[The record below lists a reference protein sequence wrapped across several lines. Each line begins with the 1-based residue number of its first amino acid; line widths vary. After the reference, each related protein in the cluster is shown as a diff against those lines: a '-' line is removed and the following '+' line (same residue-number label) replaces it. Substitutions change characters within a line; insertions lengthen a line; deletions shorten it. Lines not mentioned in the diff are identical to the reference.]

1 MGAKALV
8 LSGRFLQLLHWKG
21 RKLMLS
27 SRAAPHIN
35 PAVEAYGG
43 EDVVG

>member
-1 MGAKALV
+1 MGAKALI

-21 RKLMLS
+21 KMLS
-27 SRAAPHIN
+27 SRAAPHVN

-43 EDVVG
+43 EDMVG